1 MKEHCLQKQ
10 VSSPFFFQ
18 AIKHNKLNTE
28 KSPCQSAQDY
38 KYFDCIMLKTL
49 QRLGCK
55 PFWMDMIESDLPL
68 CSNYSSLSKYR
79 NMTQD
84 ILSKDE
90 RALFEEFKC
99 LKPCSFMEYQVSFDL
114 NW

>member
-1 MKEHCLQKQ
+1 MLLHLL
-10 VSSPFFFQ
+10 FFLFQ
-18 AIKHNKLNTE
+18 AIKHHKLNTE
-28 KSPCQSAQDY
+28 KNPCQPAQDY

-68 CSNYSSLSKYR
+68 CSNYSSLSKYLI
-79 NMTQD
+79 MTLD
-84 ILSKDE
+84 IIQMDE
-90 RALFEEFKC
+90 RTLLEEYKC